1 LASRKK
7 NYRRRNPNS
16 GYDNNQHNYSGSSR
30 GRNTSNRDNHY
41 FCDICGFTVPQSG
54 SVSPMCTRCMVPMT
68 VLRSSNLNRSKN
80 DKKTSFDYSSRIY
93 FQTDG
98 HPQYKGLPLDHPD
111 PEDQEAVNAYKT
123 RIQSK
128 RKRTGKPAGR
138 DYKSQ
143 NRKPAQHHSRPQS
156 GSDEKHPKKPVSRK
170 PQNAIK
176 SPGKTSENSGNQDK
190 QSATK
195 PEKKPAKPDNKM
207 SRTASKK
214 RSDEHTMSDKDV
226 KPIREDDYAG
236 TALTTDR
243 SAATILSD
251 TMLINS
257 ADSQGDLKTDYGYEN
272 EMRSSPQKTVR
283 KPKQSKPSAKTS
295 D

>member
-1 LASRKK
+1 
-7 NYRRRNPNS
+7 
-16 GYDNNQHNYSGSSR
+16 
-30 GRNTSNRDNHY
+30 
-41 FCDICGFTVPQSG
+41 
-54 SVSPMCTRCMVPMT
+54 MVPMT